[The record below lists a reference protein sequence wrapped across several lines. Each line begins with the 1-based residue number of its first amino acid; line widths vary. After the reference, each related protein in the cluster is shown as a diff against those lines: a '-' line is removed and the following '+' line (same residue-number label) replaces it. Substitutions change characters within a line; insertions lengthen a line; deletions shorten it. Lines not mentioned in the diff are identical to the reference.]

1 MKKLWK
7 NFIQC
12 YYYDTLD
19 STCCFELGRADN
31 EKENSNKRYFRY
43 THEYLFEARG
53 RQRAISSNKY
63 RNTCR
68 KQGRGRSERGE
79 EKREDN
85 HQVIRI

>member
-1 MKKLWK
+1 MRS
-7 NFIQC
+7 NRQ
-12 YYYDTLD
+12 
-19 STCCFELGRADN
+19 TCNSAADN

-68 KQGRGRSERGE
+68 KQRRGRSEGKE
-79 EKREDN
+79 EEGEKREDN
-85 HQVIRI
+85 Y